1 MEIKIDEVD
10 ELLEDTFTANNM
22 AEKVDFLNRSEK
34 QYYAA
39 VLIKAM
45 QWGRKKDKENKE
57 YFSKNHLID
66 KYNV

>member
-1 MEIKIDEVD
+1 MGIEIDEID
-10 ELLEDTFTANNM
+10 ELLEDTFTANYM